1 MHPPALAAESEFFI
15 SLKQQ
20 QQQDFLEATSRA
32 AEENARQAQA
42 ARVREASGGVRE
54 ANGQKAASLR
64 RELEEL
70 GRMRREMQE
79 VRALALPSCPKPCPP
94 TRGAGGSGR
103 GVARCCFSMLVR
115 RVILQ
120 CCCCVLFVA
129 AACYCFMLQ
138 LRPLLTLPPPAT
150 ATAAG
155 ARGGNTTAGRA
166 RPALDACEQQ

>member
-20 QQQDFLEATSRA
+20 QQQDFAEAISRA

-79 VRALALPSCPKPCPP
+79 VRAQALTPARALSLALRREVQES
-94 TRGAGGSGR
+94 GAGVWLAATS
-103 GVARCCFSMLVR
+103 AC
-115 RVILQ
+115 
-120 CCCCVLFVA
+120 LF
-129 AACYCFMLQ
+129 
-138 LRPLLTLPPPAT
+138 
-150 ATAAG
+150 
-155 ARGGNTTAGRA
+155 GG
-166 RPALDACEQQ
+166 